1 MSRDPPSNV
10 RRLSALARLLSFV
23 ARLAVAFVLLTSPF
37 WLLPHAGEAAYQFEA
52 EQIEYEPGVA
62 GYIRA
67 GETIDRLPCYR
78 FHERESLCLFAAH
91 VAQNGPVTVNVS
103 EGYGR
108 DYDLPSEYV
117 VVEDSGNDLPFYR
130 WRVEGADHG
139 ESDRAARRTYSLEA
153 VGTETILADVA
164 VNATES
170 SPEVRRML
178 DGETVTVYAGSPA
191 GESFD
196 RGVEILEA
204 SGDVVRSN
212 GSYYLVTRAGRQ
224 RPDQTESDATVLRGA
239 AVLLGVALLW
249 RTWRGTRDAER

>member
-10 RRLSALARLLSFV
+10 RRLSALARHLPAI

-37 WLLPHAGEAAYQFEA
+37 WLLPHAGETAYQYEA
-52 EQIEYEPGVA
+52 EKIEYESGTT

-67 GETIDRLPCYR
+67 GGTIDRLPCYR

-91 VAQNGPVTVNVS
+91 VAQNGPVTANVS

-117 VVEDSGNDLPFYR
+117 VVEDSGNNLPFYR
-130 WRVEGADHG
+130 WRVEGADDG
-139 ESDRAARRTYSLEA
+139 ESDQTARRTYSLEA
-153 VGTETILADVA
+153 VGTETILRDIA
-164 VNATES
+164 VNATAS

-178 DGETVTVYAGSPA
+178 DGETVTVYAEPPA

-196 RGVEILEA
+196 RDVELLEA

-212 GSYYLVTRAGRQ
+212 GSYYLVTRSGRQ
-224 RPDQTESDATVLRGA
+224 RPDQTEPDATVLRGA

-249 RTWRGTRDAER
+249 RTWRGARDAEK